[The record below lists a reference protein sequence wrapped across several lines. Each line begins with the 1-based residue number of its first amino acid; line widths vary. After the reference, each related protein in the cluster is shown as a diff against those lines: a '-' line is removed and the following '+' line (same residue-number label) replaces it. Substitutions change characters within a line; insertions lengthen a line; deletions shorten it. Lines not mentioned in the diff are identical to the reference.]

1 MVPGR
6 IHKAKG
12 RFGFFKLGV
21 IAASSCADRND
32 PVESEINDPGKR
44 GAKSLKLGGIGSNI
58 KVERM
63 ASGKNKDSL
72 SIINKRKAR
81 VYVYRTW

>member
-21 IAASSCADRND
+21 IAVSSCADRND
-32 PVESEINDPGKR
+32 PVEIQLRS
-44 GAKSLKLGGIGSNI
+44 S
-58 KVERM
+58 
-63 ASGKNKDSL
+63 
-72 SIINKRKAR
+72 
-81 VYVYRTW
+81 